1 MYRLTATKKT
11 ASITIRLT
19 PQEKERI
26 VAAAHD
32 ENQNISVF
40 VVRVLNEYLD
50 KMEDENNG

>member
-1 MYRLTATKKT
+1 MYILTTTKKT

-19 PQEKERI
+19 QQEKERI

-50 KMEDENNG
+50 KMEDERQ